1 MKILVIEDDPT
12 VGQFVKRG
20 LEEARYTVISWRTAR
35 RGSRSRSRSRTIS
48 WCSTCAL
55 PGRSGSRCCGTLRA
69 RGFEKPIL
77 VLTAQDAVDA
87 KVETLRAG
95 ADDYVTKPFAFEEL
109 LARVEALARRP
120 RAIVSPRITVAD
132 LEVDLDAR
140 EVKRAGQLDRTD
152 AEGVPRAR
160 VPRAP
165 RGPRAEPHADHRV
178 RVGLSLRSGHQ
189 HRGRGDQS
197 PAQEDRRAAREEA
210 DRDRARGRRLR
221 NAVVR
226 SIRFRITL
234 AFAGAFVASLLVF
247 ASAVLLARRQAATRD
262 VVARVN
268 AEADKVL
275 AVVENRSALSEE
287 LVVDPEASRTPNV
300 GRRLEQFLRIFD
312 DFVIVLNEDDYESF
326 SSNRVKTLNVD
337 DRTRLSSAARLMGD
351 TARVA
356 RVRLLNDEVFMALRQ
371 TRTADGRAQRLIVGV
386 SARSAIATPREIVTV
401 MLVLSPLLVGA
412 AVWWA
417 YVIAGRT
424 FRPLD
429 GMVDQVKAITDGR
442 SLHRRLAIG
451 AAGAEMQR
459 LAMTLNE
466 MIERLETSFGAL
478 RRFTADASHEL
489 KTPLAVLRAD
499 VERAMSPSTRP
510 VERAI
515 ALEEAL
521 EQVTR
526 MAELVN
532 SLLTLARADEGRL
545 EVVQDLI
552 PLEPMVR
559 EVVETAR
566 LLGEEAGV
574 QIEAPRLDV
583 AQVRGDEMRLR
594 QLFLN
599 LVTNAIK
606 YTPRGGTVTISMAV
620 SDETAQ
626 FSVKDTGI
634 GIAAADL
641 PYIFD
646 RFWRA
651 DRSRSRASE
660 RGGFGLGLAI
670 CQWIAHAHGGSLTVQ
685 SRLGRGST
693 FTALLPLALPER
705 ADQSGESVAA

>member
-1 MKILVIEDDPT
+1 M
-12 VGQFVKRG
+12 
-20 LEEARYTVISWRTAR
+20 
-35 RGSRSRSRSRTIS
+35 
-48 WCSTCAL
+48 
-55 PGRSGSRCCGTLRA
+55 
-69 RGFEKPIL
+69 
-77 VLTAQDAVDA
+77 
-87 KVETLRAG
+87 
-95 ADDYVTKPFAFEEL
+95 
-109 LARVEALARRP
+109 
-120 RAIVSPRITVAD
+120 
-132 LEVDLDAR
+132 
-140 EVKRAGQLDRTD
+140 
-152 AEGVPRAR
+152 
-160 VPRAP
+160 
-165 RGPRAEPHADHRV
+165 
-178 RVGLSLRSGHQ
+178 
-189 HRGRGDQS
+189 
-197 PAQEDRRAAREEA
+197 
-210 DRDRARGRRLR
+210 
-221 NAVVR
+221 R

-287 LVVDPEASRTPNV
+287 LVVDPEVSRTPNV
-300 GRRLEQFLRIFD
+300 GRRLEQFLRVFD
-312 DFVIVLNEDDYESF
+312 DFVIVLNEDDYEPFASA
-326 SSNRVKTLNVD
+326 RVRALTVP

-356 RVRLLNDEVFMALRQ
+356 RVRLANDEVFMALRQ
-371 TRTADGRAQRLIVGV
+371 TRTADGRPQRLIVGL
-386 SARSAIATPREIVTV
+386 SARSAIETPREIVTV

-545 EVVQDLI
+545 EVVQDLV

-574 QIEAPRLDV
+574 QIEAPRLD
-583 AQVRGDEMRLR
+583 AAEVRGDEMRLR

-693 FTALLPLALPER
+693 FTALLP
-705 ADQSGESVAA
+705 VAAPESLPAVEGAGASSGTAAA

>member
-1 MKILVIEDDPT
+1 M
-12 VGQFVKRG
+12 
-20 LEEARYTVISWRTAR
+20 
-35 RGSRSRSRSRTIS
+35 
-48 WCSTCAL
+48 
-55 PGRSGSRCCGTLRA
+55 
-69 RGFEKPIL
+69 
-77 VLTAQDAVDA
+77 
-87 KVETLRAG
+87 
-95 ADDYVTKPFAFEEL
+95 
-109 LARVEALARRP
+109 
-120 RAIVSPRITVAD
+120 
-132 LEVDLDAR
+132 
-140 EVKRAGQLDRTD
+140 
-152 AEGVPRAR
+152 
-160 VPRAP
+160 
-165 RGPRAEPHADHRV
+165 
-178 RVGLSLRSGHQ
+178 
-189 HRGRGDQS
+189 
-197 PAQEDRRAAREEA
+197 
-210 DRDRARGRRLR
+210 
-221 NAVVR
+221 R

-234 AFAGAFVASLLVF
+234 AFAGAFVASLIVF
-247 ASAVLLARRQAATRD
+247 ASAVLLARRQAAVRET
-262 VVARVN
+262 VARVN

-275 AVVENRSALSEE
+275 AVLENRSSFSEE
-287 LVVDPEASRTPNV
+287 LLVDPEVSRSPSV
-300 GRRLEQFLRIFD
+300 SRQLMRFLRVFD
-312 DFVIVLNEDDYESF
+312 DFVIVLDDTDYESF
-326 SSNRVKTLNVD
+326 SSDRMKTLTVD
-337 DRTRLSSAARLMGD
+337 DRTRLTSSARLMRETD
-351 TARVA
+351 RVA
-356 RVRLLNDEVFMALRQ
+356 RVRLSVDDVFLAMRE
-371 TRTADGRAQRLIVGV
+371 TRSADGRAQRLFVGM
-386 SARSAIATPREIVTV
+386 SARRALETPPEVLTV
-401 MLVLSPLLVGA
+401 ILALTPVLIGA

-417 YVIAGRT
+417 YLIAGRT

-451 AAGAEMQR
+451 AAGAELQR
-459 LAMTLNE
+459 LAVTLNE

-510 VERAI
+510 VERAV

-545 EVVQDLI
+545 DVVRDLI
-552 PLEPMVR
+552 RLDDLAR
-559 EVVETAR
+559 EVIETAR

-574 QIEAPRLDV
+574 QIESPGITDAE
-583 AQVRGDEMRLR
+583 VRGDVMRLR

-606 YTPRGGTVTISMAV
+606 YTPRGGTVTIALAGG
-620 SDETAQ
+620 DEMAQ

-660 RGGFGLGLAI
+660 RGGVGLGVAI

-693 FTALLPLALPER
+693 FTALLPLAAPEPEGG
-705 ADQSGESVAA
+705 AEGAGPAAAAA